1 MKKIKLTES
10 QVTKLL
16 NESPYK
22 KIKAYSQ
29 TKLLSGKGTLGSS
42 DLNNI
47 CDVLYDAID
56 GPGTTKPDILNS
68 FNRCKNLHDVI
79 NVFSRFRRRKGEDLM
94 VWLDDDIDFDTT
106 WDKYV
111 LRPIANAASVSRQ
124 EGHFNAPK
132 EDATS
137 TLEQS
142 IIKTFPCIK
151 DTPGYKF
158 QRDSGTDGIKFGSD
172 EGNFGLKTDG
182 TLYYY
187 NKSQSKYVA
196 FEKKTQCVG
205 VKYSSLGEEISEAE
219 TGLNLNP
226 DGLSF
231 SAPDTPG
238 EKAVEP
244 TTTDTGKSDGTA
256 TKAVEPTTTGDTET
270 KTVEPTTG
278 GSVKDFQQK
287 LKDAGF
293 ESVGSVDG
301 RLGPKTAKAAMEFI
315 KSKGLLSETDE
326 LPLNEQISQ
335 NFKRF
340 L

>member
-10 QVTKLL
+10 QVEKLL
-16 NESPYK
+16 NEGSYDTIYRIYYTDVNNLK
-22 KIKAYSQ
+22 
-29 TKLLSGKGTLGSS
+29 SGKGTLTTTE
-42 DLNNI
+42 LRTI
-47 CDVLYDAID
+47 CNQLYDAIK
-56 GPGTTKPDILNS
+56 GMGTDKPAITQNLEK
-68 FNRCKNLHDVI
+68 CKNLHDFK
-79 NVFSRFRRRKGEDLM
+79 NVRNKFYSLYKEKLLQ
-94 VWLDDDIDFDTT
+94 WLDDDIDGEGD
-106 WDKYV
+106 WNRVV
-111 LRPIANAASVSRQ
+111 LRPLNAAKDASTKA
-124 EGHFNAPK
+124 GHFK
-132 EDATS
+132 EVEKDKTS

-142 IIKTFPCIK
+142 IVKTFPCIK

-158 QRDSGTDGIKFGSD
+158 QQDSGTDGIKFGCED
-172 EGNFGLKTDG
+172 GNFGLKMDG
-182 TLYYY
+182 TLFYYDA
-187 NKSQSKYVA
+187 SQSKYVA
-196 FEKKTQCVG
+196 FEKKTECVG
-205 VKYSSLGEEISEAE
+205 VKYSSLGEEITEAE
-219 TGLNLNP
+219 KGLNMNP

-244 TTTDTGKSDGTA
+244 VTTDTKTADTTTTDTKTSTSGT
-256 TKAVEPTTTGDTET
+256 TS
-270 KTVEPTTG
+270 TG
-278 GSVKDFQQK
+278 GSVMDFQQK

-326 LPLNEQISQ
+326 VSLNEQISQ